1 MFDRGLGLGAG
12 LMVMA
17 LAAAGPASGA
27 DLTVEVVGL
36 GSEAGNVHFALYDN
50 PATFP
55 DDEGRIRGTN
65 VPIAGG
71 RAVAVFK
78 NLTPGS
84 YAVAVFHDENGNGS
98 FDQGFL
104 GLPLEDYGFS
114 NGAPAFLGP
123 PSFDQAKISVPE
135 KGIRITID
143 IEGEKIKVQV
153 NGLTDMREKLRRIYR
168 RKVLRLPAGTS

>member
-1 MFDRGLGLGAG
+1 MMSEPRPIYRIDAFTGRVFGAF
-12 LMVMA
+12 VMA
-17 LAAAGPASGA
+17 ATLAAAGPAFGA
-27 DLTVEVVGL
+27 DLTVEVIGL
-36 GSEAGNVHFALYDN
+36 RSDTGNVHFGLYDN

-55 DDEGRIRGTN
+55 DDEGRLRGTN
-65 VPIAGG
+65 VPIAGR

-78 NLTPGS
+78 DLAPGS
-84 YAVAVFHDENGNGS
+84 YAVAVYHDENANGS

-123 PSFDQAKISVPE
+123 PSFDNAKVSVPE

-143 IEGEKIKVQV
+143 VE
-153 NGLTDMREKLRRIYR
+153 
-168 RKVLRLPAGTS
+168 

>member
-1 MFDRGLGLGAG
+1 MFDRRLGLGAG
-12 LMVMA
+12 LMVVA
-17 LAAAGPASGA
+17 LAAAGPVPAA

-36 GSEAGNVHFALYDN
+36 GSDNGNVHFALYDN

-55 DDEGRIRGTN
+55 DDEGRLRGTH
-65 VPIAGG
+65 VPIAGR

-78 NLTPGS
+78 DLAPGP
-84 YAVAVFHDENGNGS
+84 YAVAVYHDENANGS

-123 PSFDQAKISVPE
+123 PSFDQAKVSVPE

-143 IEGEKIKVQV
+143 V
-153 NGLTDMREKLRRIYR
+153 D
-168 RKVLRLPAGTS
+168 

>member
-1 MFDRGLGLGAG
+1 MASSLWRKALVDRRLGIGGCFGA
-12 LMVMA
+12 LVMA
-17 LAAAGPASGA
+17 ATLAAAGQAPRAALAA

-36 GSEAGNVHFALYDN
+36 RSDTGNVHFALYDN
-50 PATFP
+50 PAAFP
-55 DDEGRIRGTN
+55 DDEGRLRGTQ
-65 VPIAGG
+65 VPIAGR

-78 NLTPGS
+78 DLTPGP
-84 YAVAVFHDENGNGS
+84 YAVAVYHDENANGS

-123 PSFDQAKISVPE
+123 PSFDQAKVSVPE

-143 IEGEKIKVQV
+143 V
-153 NGLTDMREKLRRIYR
+153 D
-168 RKVLRLPAGTS
+168 

>member
-1 MFDRGLGLGAG
+1 
-12 LMVMA
+12 MVMA
-17 LAAAGPASGA
+17 LAAAGPAPRAAFGA

-36 GSEAGNVHFALYDN
+36 GSDDGNVHFALYDD

-55 DDEGRIRGTN
+55 DDEGRLRGTN
-65 VPIAGG
+65 VPIAGR

-98 FDQGFL
+98 FDQGLL

-114 NGAPAFLGP
+114 NGAPAFLGA
-123 PSFDQAKISVPE
+123 PSFDQAKFAVPE
-135 KGIRITID
+135 EGIHITID
-143 IEGEKIKVQV
+143 V
-153 NGLTDMREKLRRIYR
+153 D
-168 RKVLRLPAGTS
+168 

>member
-1 MFDRGLGLGAG
+1 MVDRRLGIGAG
-12 LMVMA
+12 LMVVA
-17 LAAAGPASGA
+17 LAAAGPAPA
-27 DLTVEVVGL
+27 AELTVEVVGL
-36 GSEAGNVHFALYDN
+36 GSDDGNVHFALYDN

-55 DDEGRIRGTN
+55 DDEGRFRGTN
-65 VPIAGG
+65 VPIAGR

-78 NLTPGS
+78 NLMPGS

-123 PSFDQAKISVPE
+123 PSFDQAKFAVPE

-143 IEGEKIKVQV
+143 V
-153 NGLTDMREKLRRIYR
+153 D
-168 RKVLRLPAGTS
+168 

>member
-1 MFDRGLGLGAG
+1 
-12 LMVMA
+12 MVMA
-17 LAAAGPASGA
+17 LAAAGPAPRAAFGA

-36 GSEAGNVHFALYDN
+36 GSDDGNVHFALYDN

-55 DDEGRIRGTN
+55 DDEGRLLGTH
-65 VPIAGG
+65 VPIAER

-78 NLTPGS
+78 DLAPGS
-84 YAVAVFHDENGNGS
+84 YAVAVYHDENGNGS

-114 NGAPAFLGP
+114 NGAPPFLGP
-123 PSFDQAKISVPE
+123 PSFDQAKFAVPE

-143 IEGEKIKVQV
+143 V
-153 NGLTDMREKLRRIYR
+153 D
-168 RKVLRLPAGTS
+168 